1 MKVSPQDP
9 RTLRNIPAKNYRMP
23 IILANSAISGVLLAI
38 LVGMLVRIITSDLRC
53 IEHALVTK
61 TVIQPPPL
69 PYFVHRDVI
78 DEIVSSATTGGRF
91 LMVDGGNYMGK
102 SVAVRAAAALL
113 SHTRPVLWH
122 SCIIHGSTNSTMDN
136 VVQQLFGLQRIP
148 LADYFFA
155 ARSPAGVVEEAVLSH
170 APIHPEP
177 VLVVERA
184 ELLPLEELK
193 RLVNFAKE
201 MCEAGLGTFIFVFS
215 PSKKLAAVA
224 TLGAM
229 SLAHVIPVP
238 DFTRSETLEFLGHFC
253 SPERADHVYGLL
265 GGHLPHLKEY
275 AVKLYCAG
283 GGGGLDEGG
292 LRDFFT
298 GTVRIKLNALEMHLG
313 CKGCACTVACAMAEE
328 NWGSTILQAAHPFL
342 IHLHLTHVS
351 LLSRGD
357 AIDSPF
363 ARNYIEQ
370 RCVCPPSVLASS
382 PD

>member
-1 MKVSPQDP
+1 MMRNRSDS
-9 RTLRNIPAKNYRMP
+9 RRRNIPAKNYHMP
-23 IILANSAISGVLLAI
+23 FFLANSAISGVLLAI

-53 IEHALVTK
+53 IELALVTK
-61 TVIQPPPL
+61 TIIQPPPL
-69 PYFVHRDVI
+69 PYFVHRSVI
-78 DEIVSSATTGGRF
+78 DEIMSAAITGGRF

-122 SCIIHGSTNSTMDN
+122 SCITTSTNGTMDS
-136 VVQQLFGLQRIP
+136 VMQQLFGLQRIP
-148 LADYFFA
+148 LVDYFFV
-155 ARSPAGVVEEAVLSH
+155 ARSPAEVVEEVVLSR
-170 APIHPEP
+170 APIHPVP
-177 VLVVERA
+177 VLVVEWA
-184 ELLPLEELK
+184 ELLPLEELE

-201 MCEAGLGTFIFVFS
+201 MCDAGLGMFIFVFS

-253 SPERADHVYGLL
+253 SPERAAHVYGLL
-265 GGHLPHLKEY
+265 GGHLPHLKVY

-283 GGGGLDEGG
+283 GGGSMDEGG

-298 GTVRIKLNALEMHLG
+298 GTVRNKLKALEMHLG
-313 CKGCACTVACAMAEE
+313 CKGCACTVVCAMAEE

-342 IHLHLTHVS
+342 IQLHLTHVS

-363 ARNYIEQ
+363 ARNYTQQ
-370 RCVCPPSVLASS
+370 RCVCPPSALASS